1 MRTDDGHI
9 IFQCLNGDPE
19 AFGILVDKYKEGIYA
34 YTYAKLQN
42 WHDAEDLSQE
52 VFIQAYQK
60 LHTLK
65 RWDSFAGWL
74 YRIASNFCKNWQI
87 SRSKRPDRDFIEDQ
101 DPAILDKP
109 SIDSHHENEMLQSV
123 REMLNSLP
131 ETYREV
137 LMLYYFGGMDS
148 NNIAEVLGT
157 SPSAI
162 RVRLSR
168 AKAQLREDIFTMTSA
183 TFPEQKI
190 KAGFTFRIVEA
201 IKRIKIHPVSQ
212 IRGLPYGLS
221 LATAIMVTIISLN
234 PYINWFN
241 QISNNVNLL
250 LPSETKVLKVGE
262 IPVDVVKI
270 SNVSI
275 MANLMGK
282 GKGGESK
289 QPDENAF
296 FMAPQAEGTWA
307 NKAEMLTARYY
318 LSTCMVNGKIYAIGG
333 RTGAQ
338 LAGPVLASTEEYD
351 QVADKWTKK
360 ADMPTA
366 RDSVS
371 IAVVNNKIYVIGGSP
386 DAGFLATVEEY
397 DPIADKWTKKT
408 DMPTARTGS
417 SASAVNGKIYVIG
430 GMNSTICLPTVEEY
444 DPVADIWSKKTDMPS
459 SRGCHS
465 ASVVNGKIYVI
476 GGGATGW
483 IPVST
488 VEEYDPATDKWT
500 KKANMP
506 TTRYALSTSAV
517 NGKIYAI
524 GGGANRF
531 ADVFSAVEEYD
542 PVANIWTRKADMPFV
557 RTGLSTSAMNGKI
570 YIIGGAGS
578 NWIDIFSTVEEYTPE
593 GWPFAVS
600 SSRKLPTTW
609 GKVRTTL
616 SR

>member
-42 WHDAEDLSQE
+42 WHDAQDVSQE

-87 SRSKRPDRDFIEDQ
+87 SRSKRPDREFIEDQ
-101 DPAILDKP
+101 DPTILDKP

-123 REMLNSLP
+123 REMLDSLP

-148 NNIAEVLGT
+148 NNIAKALGT

-183 TFPEQKI
+183 TFPEQKL

-212 IRGLPYGLS
+212 IKGLPWGLS
-221 LATAIMVTIISLN
+221 LATAIMVTVISLN
-234 PYINWFN
+234 PYMNWFS
-241 QISNNVNLL
+241 QISAYARSV
-250 LPSETKVLKVGE
+250 LPNETKVLKIGE

-270 SNVSI
+270 SNVSVLS
-275 MANLMGK
+275 NLMGK

-296 FMAPQAEGTWA
+296 FMAPQGEDDTWA
-307 NKAEMLTARYY
+307 KRQDMPTARDCLSASMMNGKIYAIGGRSIDGVTLETVEEY
-318 LSTCMVNGKIYAIGG
+318 DPVKDTWTRKTDMPTARMGLSTCVVNGKIYAIGG
-333 RTGAQ
+333 SDWPGPNCFSAVEVYDPTTDQWTKCSDMQTRRWGHSACVVNGKIYVFGGADKFAPCFSQ
-338 LAGPVLASTEEYD
+338 VEEYD
-351 QVADKWTKK
+351 PKKDIWTNKTDMPTARFELSTSVVNGILYTIGGGINIQARTSVPTVEAYNPATDEWTKK

-366 RDSVS
+366 RLNFSTC
-371 IAVVNNKIYVIGGSP
+371 VVNGEIYAIGGQISG
-386 DAGFLATVEEY
+386 DIVTN
-397 DPIADKWTKKT
+397 I
-408 DMPTARTGS
+408 
-417 SASAVNGKIYVIG
+417 
-430 GMNSTICLPTVEEY
+430 VEEY
-444 DPVADIWSKKTDMPS
+444 DPVRDI
-459 SRGCHS
+459 
-465 ASVVNGKIYVI
+465 
-476 GGGATGW
+476 
-483 IPVST
+483 
-488 VEEYDPATDKWT
+488 WT
-500 KKANMP
+500 KKSDMP
-506 TTRYALSTSAV
+506 TLRGFLSASIV
-517 NGKIYAI
+517 DGKIYAI
-524 GGGANRF
+524 GGYG
-531 ADVFSAVEEYD
+531 VE
-542 PVANIWTRKADMPFV
+542 NIIA
-557 RTGLSTSAMNGKI
+557 
-570 YIIGGAGS
+570 
-578 NWIDIFSTVEEYTPE
+578 TVEEYTPE

-600 SSRKLPTTW
+600 PNDKLPTTW
-609 GKVRTTL
+609 GMMKQNK
-616 SR
+616 